1 MKKSII
7 SISKVI
13 LSVAT
18 IPLWL
23 VKIFVGVGHLPDENT
38 GEIVEVVF
46 RHSMFENIGDLVHPA
61 LAYTAMVIALFSAA
75 MNGLILR
82 FVGELPQVVKTIA
95 NIAFWVA
102 MGTFLLLL
110 LLASTVSRG
119 Y

>member
-1 MKKSII
+1 MKKRIVPI
-7 SISKVI
+7 GKMI

-18 IPLWL
+18 IPVWL
-23 VKIFVGVGHLPDENT
+23 VKMFVGVGHLPDKNT

-61 LAYTAMVIALFSAA
+61 LAYTAMVIALFSTA
-75 MNGLILR
+75 MNGLVLK
-82 FVGELPQVVKTIA
+82 FVGELPKVVKTVA

-102 MGTFLLLL
+102 MGAFLLLL
-110 LLASTVSRG
+110 LLAYTVSRG